1 LGTNSISPDARAA
14 KRGRLCVCC
23 YHAPNMDENL
33 KDQRTELLSG
43 VVTTLIGDLKEGKGD
58 KDRRRQVEEW
68 LRTLAE
74 KYPEFRI
81 EVGLR
86 DYYLAEAQRL
96 RADFDKSSELTEKL
110 TLGRSIE
117 GFLDR
122 AADYDRRL
130 SER

>member
-1 LGTNSISPDARAA
+1 LYSGTVGANDARNAGTMRRMTDGTPTA
-14 KRGRLCVCC
+14 SIT
-23 YHAPNMDENL
+23 E
-33 KDQRTELLSG
+33 QRQQLISG
-43 VVTTLIGDLKEGKGD
+43 VIETLIADLKGGTGD

-86 DYYLAEAQRL
+86 DYYIAEAQRL
-96 RADFDKSSELTEKL
+96 RTEFDQAQELADKL
-110 TLGRSIE
+110 SLARNIE

-122 AADYDRRL
+122 AADYDRRIA
-130 SER
+130 ER

>member
-1 LGTNSISPDARAA
+1 
-14 KRGRLCVCC
+14 
-23 YHAPNMDENL
+23 MDESL
-33 KDQRTELLSG
+33 KEERQKVLAG
-43 VVTTLIGDLKEGKGD
+43 VVSSLIDDLKKGTGD

-86 DYYLAEAQRL
+86 DYYIAEAQRL
-96 RADFDKSSELTEKL
+96 RIEFDQAQELADKL
-110 TLGRSIE
+110 TLARNIE

-122 AADYDRRL
+122 AADYDRRIA
-130 SER
+130 ER